1 MAARYDCLLLKNR
14 TLTDHEKDNLN
25 CVNVRSVICD
35 NGVDVMIGP
44 KERPFA
50 RHMHLDSAHHHHLD
64 ALLATIACYIDPT
77 VKSLHDYPVR
87 HVQSQSV
94 AAAAAAPVQDACTP
108 R

>member
-1 MAARYDCLLLKNR
+1 MSYSGSQPNR
-14 TLTDHEKDNLN
+14 PTQWP
-25 CVNVRSVICD
+25 R
-35 NGVDVMIGP
+35 GP

-94 AAAAAAPVQDACTP
+94 AAAAAAPGSGTRVRLAEPLRLLPLRVTGRRQV
-108 R
+108 